1 MAVLAYSLGKRII
14 NQHFTI
20 KNAKLISLALVI
32 SLLVFHTASRYYGG
46 GDSCE
51 WLLSRGRYLGENVWQ
66 PYGCIMHKY
75 KSNEAKTCLA
85 EKRVAFVGD
94 SRIRQL
100 FYSFIKIIAPEQRE
114 EGIKVI
120 MRTNTS
126 DLRVFVKNVF
136 IRGSKRCGTKHGEI
150 AWTYKSMALQM

>member
-75 KSNEAKTCLA
+75 KSNKIHQNNIVFSNITILLHFVWWAKN
-85 EKRVAFVGD
+85 
-94 SRIRQL
+94 QL
-100 FYSFIKIIAPEQRE
+100 SVQLICDNF
-114 EGIKVI
+114 
-120 MRTNTS
+120 T
-126 DLRVFVKNVF
+126 KN
-136 IRGSKRCGTKHGEI
+136 
-150 AWTYKSMALQM
+150 